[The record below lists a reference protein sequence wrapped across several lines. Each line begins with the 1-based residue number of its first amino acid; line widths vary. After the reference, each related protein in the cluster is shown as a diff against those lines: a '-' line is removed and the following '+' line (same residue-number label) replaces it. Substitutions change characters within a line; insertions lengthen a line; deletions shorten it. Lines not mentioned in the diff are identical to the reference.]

1 MLLIFSLRPC
11 FSFKNF
17 RCKKYEKDL
26 MNDAWIIDF
35 DQITLS
41 AVDNR
46 FANEVSKPEKLL
58 AVSSFCN
65 YKTLTNK

>member
-1 MLLIFSLRPC
+1 
-11 FSFKNF
+11 
-17 RCKKYEKDL
+17 

-46 FANEVSKPEKLL
+46 FASKVSKPEKLL
-58 AVSSFCN
+58 AVNSFCN
-65 YKTLTNK
+65 YKTLTSK